1 MQRKA
6 WGIAFAVLVVPLFGC
21 SALPG
26 SGPDMQAVAAQ
37 TRQQIRSPAGAAG
50 IEYALVDID
59 ARVLG
64 VAAPVTP
71 LAFVAAPGVARG
83 GPPTPVLG
91 VGDVVRVSVF
101 ESQAGGLFIP
111 AEAGARPGNFINLP
125 AQTIDR
131 DGAIGVPY
139 AGKVRALGRTAEAVQ
154 SDIAARLADRAI
166 EPQVVVSIEKTRS
179 MQASVLGAVHQP
191 QKVELSPAGERLLD
205 VVSAAGGL
213 SGPERETTITLQR
226 RGRSLVT
233 RYDMLTADPSKNI
246 YVLPG
251 DTVLVNRN
259 RRTFLAF
266 GAAGQNGRID
276 FGETDLTLGE
286 ALAKAGG
293 LLDARAEPRA
303 VLLYRRID
311 AGTARRL
318 GLDPAR
324 FGGDM
329 PVIFRS
335 DLRDPAGF
343 FAAQSF
349 AMQDK
354 DILYVSNAPTAELAK
369 FLTLLRGVT
378 APARDIADT
387 RRWIG
392 D

>member
-83 GPPTPVLG
+83 GPPTPGLG
-91 VGDVVRVSVF
+91 VGDVVPVSVF
-101 ESQAGGLFIP
+101 GSQA

-154 SDIAARLADRAI
+154 NDVAARLADRAI

>member
-83 GPPTPVLG
+83 GPPTP
-91 VGDVVRVSVF
+91 
-101 ESQAGGLFIP
+101 GGLFIP

>member
-1 MQRKA
+1 MHRKA
-6 WGIAFAVLVVPLFGC
+6 WGVAFAVLVAPLLGC

-26 SGPDMQAVAAQ
+26 AGPDPQAVAAQ
-37 TRQQIRSPAGAAG
+37 ARVQMRSRDGTAG
-50 IEYALVDID
+50 IDYALVDID
-59 ARVLG
+59 DRVIS
-64 VAAPVTP
+64 AASPAMP
-71 LAFVAAPGVARG
+71 LAFAAVPSGKRG
-83 GPPTPVLG
+83 GPPAPVLG
-91 VGDVVRVSVF
+91 VGDVVRVAVF

-111 AEAGARPGNFINLP
+111 AEAGSRPGNFINLP

-131 DGAIGVPY
+131 DGSIGVPY
-139 AGKVRALGRTAEAVQ
+139 AGKIRAVGRTAEAVQ
-154 SDIAARLADRAI
+154 SEIAARLADRAI

-179 MQASVLGAVHQP
+179 MQASVLGAVRQP

-205 VVSAAGGL
+205 VISQAGGL

-226 RGRSLVT
+226 RGHSSVT
-233 RYDMLTADPSKNI
+233 RYDVLAADPSQNI

-251 DTVLVNRN
+251 DTVLVSRN
-259 RRTFLAF
+259 RRTFLVF

-276 FGETDLTLGE
+276 FDDADLTLGE

-303 VLLYRRID
+303 VLLYRRVD
-311 AGTARRL
+311 AVTAGRL
-318 GLDPAR
+318 GLDPRRYNGAV
-324 FGGDM
+324 

-354 DILYVSNAPTAELAK
+354 DVLYVSNAPTAELAK
-369 FLTLLRGVT
+369 FLALLRGAT

-387 RRWIG
+387 SRWVG
-392 D
+392 E